1 MIMALEQHNIN
12 RQNYPSK
19 LLFNEGYY
27 GQHKIKQENSYN
39 YTFVMQ
45 ITLVI
50 EYLEKLTGYI

>member
-50 EYLEKLTGYI
+50 EY